1 MPYQENKIGDLLYMT
16 ASNITAPHAFTT
28 RLGGVSGGI
37 YASLN
42 LGLNVGDDPSNVRQN
57 YKILGN
63 ALGFNSDSLVF
74 SRQVHKTDVRIV
86 SKLDRRALFEPVPYE
101 ADGLLTAEEDVPL
114 IVFTADC
121 VPILLYD
128 PVGRAVG
135 AVHAGWRGTV
145 ADIAGIAVR
154 KMARHFGCRPENI
167 RAAIGPCI
175 SQCCFETGDDV
186 AAAVRLLLGSRA
198 PQFIAQQGEKSM
210 VDLKGINAFLLKNA
224 GVKNIEISHECT
236 SCLNNKYWSH
246 RVTNGRRGSQ
256 ASVIMM
262 KGRAN

>member
-1 MPYQENKIGDLLYMT
+1 MPYQENRIGDLLYMT
-16 ASNITAPHAFTT
+16 ASNISAPHAFTT
-28 RLGGVSGGI
+28 RFGGVSGGI

-42 LGLNVGDDPSNVRQN
+42 LGQNVGDDPSDVRQN
-57 YKILGN
+57 YKVLGN
-63 ALGFNSDSLVF
+63 ALGFDSDSLVF

-86 SKLDRRALFEPVPYE
+86 SKQDRRAIFEPIPYE

-128 PVGRAVG
+128 PDVRVVG

-145 ADIAGIAVR
+145 ADIAGVAVG
-154 KMARHFGCRPENI
+154 KMVGHFGCRPENI
-167 RAAIGPCI
+167 RAAVGPSI

-186 AAAVRLLLGSRA
+186 AAAVRLLLGNKAS
-198 PQFIAQQGEKSM
+198 QFIAQRGEKSM
-210 VDLKGINAFLLKNA
+210 IDLKAINAFLLRNM
-224 GVKNIEISHECT
+224 GVTNIEISPECT

>member
-1 MPYQENKIGDLLYMT
+1 MPYLENKNGDLVYMT
-16 ASNITAPHAFTT
+16 ASNITSPHAFTT
-28 RLGGVSGGI
+28 RLGGVSSGNF
-37 YASLN
+37 ASLN
-42 LGLNVGDDPSNVRQN
+42 LGMNVGDEPSNVRQN
-57 YKILGN
+57 YKTLGN
-63 ALGFNSDSLVF
+63 ALGFEPDSLVF

-86 SKLDRRALFEPVPYE
+86 SKQDRRPLFEPIPYE
-101 ADGLLTAEEDVPL
+101 ADGLLTAETDVPL
-114 IVFTADC
+114 VIFTADC

-128 PVGRAVG
+128 PVARAVG

-145 ADIAGIAVR
+145 ADIAGVAIR
-154 KMARHFGCRPENI
+154 KMVQHFGCRPEDI

-186 AAAVRLLLGSRA
+186 AADVRLLLGSRA
-198 PQFIAQQGEKSM
+198 TFFIVQHGEKSM
-210 VDLKGINAFLLKNA
+210 VDLKGINAQLLKYA
-224 GVKNIEISHECT
+224 GVTNIEISHECT

-256 ASVIMM
+256 ASVILM